1 MLFSS
6 DSCPMAYDS
15 NPLLCCYIIVE
26 ESSYVTYD
34 YAKQCCANDG
44 GALLLI
50 DSKEKLAEIQILL
63 GNFFFFDDLI
73 SGID

>member
-1 MLFSS
+1 MS
-6 DSCPMAYDS
+6 S
-15 NPLLCCYIIVE
+15 NPLLGCYILVK
-26 ESSYVTYD
+26 ESNFVTYD
-34 YAKQCCANDG
+34 YAKQRCANDG

-50 DSKEKLAEIQILL
+50 DSKEKLAEIQ

>member
-1 MLFSS
+1 MFFSS

-15 NPLLCCYIIVE
+15 NPLLGCYIIVE

-34 YAKQCCANDG
+34 YAKQRCANDG

-63 GNFFFFDDLI
+63 GNFFSLMI
-73 SGID
+73 